1 MIFRQL
7 TPSSALYR
15 DMLTIFNRAFATET
29 RGYVVCSNPRSG
41 STYLGFLAKSTGK
54 LGVPCE
60 WLRGDGGAASLDYE
74 NYTQDESE
82 QVRYVLTDGKT
93 SNGVYGLKMFPEHFD
108 KRTETCWAESLPQLH
123 YVHMVREDIIG
134 QAISLAI
141 ARQTGSYMKE
151 TPESH
156 EPVYDQAQILNC
168 LRFVAAGEARWRMFF
183 AINNIRP
190 LEITYSRLLEN
201 PQREI
206 SRLAKVVGVHNA
218 KINREKF
225 LPTPQRTPR
234 NDLWRRR
241 FTSDLHDVREL
252 SGLGIPTLRDTML
265 QDDIAM
271 EKSDCA

>member
-1 MIFRQL
+1 
-7 TPSSALYR
+7 
-15 DMLTIFNRAFATET
+15 MLRILNRAFAAET

-82 QVRYVLTDGKT
+82 QVHYVLTDGKT
-93 SNGVYGLKMFPEHFD
+93 PNGVYGLKMFPEHFD
-108 KRTETCWAESLPQLH
+108 MRTETCWAESLPQLH
-123 YVHMVREDIIG
+123 YVHLVREDIIG

-141 ARQTGSYMKE
+141 ARQTGSYVKE

-156 EPVYDQAQILNC
+156 EAVYDRTLILNC
-168 LRFVAAGEARWRMFF
+168 LRFIAAGEARWRMFF
-183 AINNIRP
+183 AINKIRP

-206 SRLAKVVGVHNA
+206 SRIAEVVGVRNA
-218 KINREKF
+218 KINRSKF
-225 LPTPQRTPR
+225 LPTPQRTLR
-234 NDLWRRR
+234 NDLWRKR
-241 FTSDLHDVREL
+241 FTADLHDVREL
-252 SGLGIPTLRDTML
+252 PRLGIPTLRDTIL
-265 QDDIAM
+265 QDDVVM
-271 EKSDCA
+271 KKSGCA